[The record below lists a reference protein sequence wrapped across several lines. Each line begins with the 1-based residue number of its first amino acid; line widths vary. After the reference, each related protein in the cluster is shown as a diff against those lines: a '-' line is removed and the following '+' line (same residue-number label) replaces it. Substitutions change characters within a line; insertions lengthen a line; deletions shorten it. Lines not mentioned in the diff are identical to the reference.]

1 VAPAHQIQLVDLTVL
16 LRGIADDVARRDAEA
31 AQQQGRGRGVI
42 LAMTGAGF
50 EQEISEALSSR
61 AIAKIETVAKALA
74 EEPSHRGDRIG
85 RASGGGLH
93 PAPHF
98 AEELVVTN
106 LGAVRHEWQA
116 LRPHAGN
123 YHLQNLGLTSS
134 MALGLALALPHRK
147 VVAFDGDGSLLLN
160 LGSLATIANQHP
172 KNLIHIVFDNECYE
186 SSRGAPT
193 ATAGQADLAAIARGA
208 GFANVM
214 TANTV
219 AEFAEGFLRAL
230 KSGDLWFIL
239 AKVEAGAGDV
249 PAAALDSVENKYL
262 FVRYIEKSENLKI
275 LTSTLSR
282 ASDKSAKAKT

>member
-1 VAPAHQIQLVDLTVL
+1 MKRYDCLK
-16 LRGIADDVARRDAEA
+16 
-31 AQQQGRGRGVI
+31 
-42 LAMTGAGF
+42 
-50 EQEISEALSSR
+50 
-61 AIAKIETVAKALA
+61 AIA
-74 EEPSHRGDRIG
+74 PQFG
-85 RASGGGLH
+85 
-93 PAPHF
+93 
-98 AEELVVTN
+98 EELVVTN

-116 LRPHAGN
+116 LRPHPGN

-172 KNLIHIVFDNECYE
+172 KNLIHVVFDNECYE

-208 GFANVM
+208 GFANVA
-214 TANTV
+214 TAKTV
-219 AEFAEGFLRAL
+219 AEFEQRFLRAL
-230 KSGDLWFIL
+230 KTNDLCFIL
-239 AKVEAGAGDV
+239 AKVEAGAADV
-249 PAAALDSVENKYL
+249 PAAAFDSAENKYL

-282 ASDKSAKAKT
+282 ASEPHRREEKRSES

>member
-1 VAPAHQIQLVDLTVL
+1 MKRYDCLK
-16 LRGIADDVARRDAEA
+16 
-31 AQQQGRGRGVI
+31 
-42 LAMTGAGF
+42 
-50 EQEISEALSSR
+50 
-61 AIAKIETVAKALA
+61 AI
-74 EEPSHRGDRIG
+74 
-85 RASGGGLH
+85 
-93 PAPHF
+93 APHF
-98 AEELVVTN
+98 GEELVVTN

-116 LRPHAGN
+116 LRPHPGN

-172 KNLIHIVFDNECYE
+172 KNLIHVVFDNECYE

-208 GFANVM
+208 GFANVTTV
-214 TANTV
+214 TAV
-219 AEFAEGFLRAL
+219 AEFEQAFLRAL
-230 KSGDLWFIL
+230 KTDDLCFVL

-249 PAAALDSVENKYL
+249 PPAALDSAENKYL

-282 ASDKSAKAKT
+282 ASEPRR

>member
-1 VAPAHQIQLVDLTVL
+1 MKRYDCLK
-16 LRGIADDVARRDAEA
+16 
-31 AQQQGRGRGVI
+31 
-42 LAMTGAGF
+42 
-50 EQEISEALSSR
+50 
-61 AIAKIETVAKALA
+61 AI
-74 EEPSHRGDRIG
+74 
-85 RASGGGLH
+85 
-93 PAPHF
+93 APHF
-98 AEELVVTN
+98 GEELVVTN

-116 LRPHAGN
+116 LRRHPGN

-172 KNLIHIVFDNECYE
+172 KNLIHVVFDNECYE

-208 GFANVM
+208 GFANVT
-214 TANTV
+214 TANSV
-219 AEFAEGFLRAL
+219 AEFEQGFLRAL
-230 KSGDLWFIL
+230 KTNDLSFVL
-239 AKVEAGAGDV
+239 AKVEVGAGDV
-249 PAAALDSVENKYL
+249 PAAALDSAENKYL

-282 ASDKSAKAKT
+282 ASEPRR

>member
-1 VAPAHQIQLVDLTVL
+1 MKRYDCLK
-16 LRGIADDVARRDAEA
+16 
-31 AQQQGRGRGVI
+31 
-42 LAMTGAGF
+42 
-50 EQEISEALSSR
+50 
-61 AIAKIETVAKALA
+61 AI
-74 EEPSHRGDRIG
+74 
-85 RASGGGLH
+85 
-93 PAPHF
+93 APHF
-98 AEELVVTN
+98 GEELVVTN

-116 LRPHAGN
+116 LRPHPGN

-172 KNLIHIVFDNECYE
+172 KNLIHVVFDNECYE

-208 GFANVM
+208 GFANV
-214 TANTV
+214 TTTNSV
-219 AEFAEGFLRAL
+219 AEFEQQFLRAL
-230 KSGDLWFIL
+230 KTNDLSFIL
-239 AKVEAGAGDV
+239 AKVEVGGGDV
-249 PAAALDSVENKYL
+249 PAAALDSAENKYL

-282 ASDKSAKAKT
+282 ASEPRR

>member
-1 VAPAHQIQLVDLTVL
+1 MKRYDCLQ
-16 LRGIADDVARRDAEA
+16 
-31 AQQQGRGRGVI
+31 
-42 LAMTGAGF
+42 
-50 EQEISEALSSR
+50 
-61 AIAKIETVAKALA
+61 AIV
-74 EEPSHRGDRIG
+74 
-85 RASGGGLH
+85 
-93 PAPHF
+93 PHF
-98 AEELVVTN
+98 GEELVVTN

-172 KNLIHIVFDNECYE
+172 RNLVHIVFDNECYE

-193 ATAGQADLAAIARGA
+193 ATAGQADLAAIARGC
-208 GFANVM
+208 GFANVI
-214 TANTV
+214 TARTLS
-219 AEFAEGFLRAL
+219 EFSEGFVRAL
-230 KSGDLWFIL
+230 MDNDLYFIL

-249 PAAALDSVENKYL
+249 PAAALDSQENKYL

-282 ASDKSAKAKT
+282 ASEPRAK

>member
-1 VAPAHQIQLVDLTVL
+1 MKRYDCLQ
-16 LRGIADDVARRDAEA
+16 
-31 AQQQGRGRGVI
+31 
-42 LAMTGAGF
+42 
-50 EQEISEALSSR
+50 
-61 AIAKIETVAKALA
+61 AIV
-74 EEPSHRGDRIG
+74 
-85 RASGGGLH
+85 
-93 PAPHF
+93 PHF
-98 AEELVVTN
+98 GEELVVTN

-134 MALGLALALPHRK
+134 LALGLALALPQRK

-172 KNLIHIVFDNECYE
+172 KNLLHVVFDNECYE

-208 GFANVM
+208 GFANVA
-214 TANTV
+214 TTNSV
-219 AEFAEGFLRAL
+219 AGFEQAFLRAL
-230 KSGDLWFIL
+230 KTDDLCFIV
-239 AKVEAGAGDV
+239 AKVEVGVGDV
-249 PAAALDSVENKYL
+249 PAAALDSAENKYL

-282 ASDKSAKAKT
+282 ASESRVK

>member
-1 VAPAHQIQLVDLTVL
+1 MKRYDCLK
-16 LRGIADDVARRDAEA
+16 
-31 AQQQGRGRGVI
+31 
-42 LAMTGAGF
+42 
-50 EQEISEALSSR
+50 
-61 AIAKIETVAKALA
+61 AI
-74 EEPSHRGDRIG
+74 
-85 RASGGGLH
+85 
-93 PAPHF
+93 APHF

-219 AEFAEGFLRAL
+219 AEFVEGFLRAL

-249 PAAALDSVENKYL
+249 PAAALDSAENKYL

-275 LTSTLSR
+275 LTSIMSR
-282 ASDKSAKAKT
+282 ASDKSAKVKT